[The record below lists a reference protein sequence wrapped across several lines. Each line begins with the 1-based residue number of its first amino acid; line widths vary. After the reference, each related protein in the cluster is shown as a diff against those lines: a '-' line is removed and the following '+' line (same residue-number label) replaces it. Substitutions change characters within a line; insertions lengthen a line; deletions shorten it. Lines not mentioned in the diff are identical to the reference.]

1 MVSPSKRHALPVILS
16 QILSL
21 VIFLAIFGC
30 QTPPKANRTV
40 SGESG
45 VSGRVILKG
54 TGQPLQGVHVYA
66 YTDYSKNLI
75 GVAHHVSK
83 GSADNGSYLL
93 DLPPGEYYLVAR
105 KRASGSNF
113 GPIVTGDL
121 YDHRFEQQAVKV
133 EEDEI
138 LEMDFE
144 LKKLSEPMFFQAFTE
159 GQRKTRTGIRGKI
172 FDQEG
177 EPVQGTFATAYRD
190 SEMRRLPDFAST
202 LTGDD
207 GNFTLYLPAGGK
219 WYVGARSYARAA
231 PEPGEPVGRY
241 DGSDDHSLLVTEN
254 SFVEGVEIV
263 LKPFS
268 SQVPAGYT
276 PY

>member
-1 MVSPSKRHALPVILS
+1 MISPSKRLLRLTIPSLFTLYIL
-16 QILSL
+16 LL
-21 VIFLAIFGC
+21 VTPGC
-30 QTPPKANRTV
+30 QTPPKANRAV

-93 DLPPGEYYLVAR
+93 NLPPGEYYLVAR